1 MEVAGLA
8 MAVRSL
14 LAKTSLEGYRI
25 VSSLR
30 SFKEDFG
37 RLHYQFEIEHTKLK
51 DWLNKAIDASDA
63 SGASDASIS
72 SKLSEMST
80 TDQGRVRLIAS
91 TFVSVRQMESLYGV
105 RVTMDHV
112 TKATENPRKRD
123 LLNPR
128 RLLRHV
134 RSTSKDS
141 MSIDVPKVPGT
152 LLTDG
157 ELDLN
162 LDIAKLQIVAP
173 DIQFAVS
180 SYERFTWVF
189 SNQEKLEALI
199 KQLQQYNNNLEY
211 LLNGYVQMGM
221 EYYNLWR
228 ERHTNF
234 ESS

>member
-1 MEVAGLA
+1 MEVAGVAIGVPGLI
-8 MAVRSL
+8 SL
-14 LAKTSLEGYRI
+14 LVTTSLEGYCI
-25 VSSLR
+25 VSSLC

-37 RLHYQFEIEHTKLK
+37 LLHYQFEIEHTKLK
-51 DWLNKAIDASDA
+51 DWLNKA

-72 SKLSEMST
+72 SKLSEMSA
-80 TDQGRVRLIAS
+80 TDRGRVGLIVS
-91 TFVSVRQMESLYGV
+91 IFVRIAQLFVDVRQMESLYGV
-105 RVTMDHV
+105 RVTMDV

-134 RSTSKDS
+134 RSGSKDS
-141 MSIDVPKVPGT
+141 MPIDVPKVPGT

-157 ELDLN
+157 ELGLN

-173 DIQFAVS
+173 DIQVAVS
-180 SYERFTWVF
+180 SYERFTWIF

-221 EYYNLWR
+221 
-228 ERHTNF
+228 
-234 ESS
+234 